1 MKMEICRCGS
11 YEKKVLMERGSNV
24 FTTDYTGY
32 FINIGLFKK
41 TEKSVVNFI
50 LIYLLCLVCSYNSST
65 STSIYS
71 SLFDD
76 LLNFLVWNASMI
88 RKMPYIIKE
97 NPI

>member
-41 TEKSVVNFI
+41 KKN
-50 LIYLLCLVCSYNSST
+50 L
-65 STSIYS
+65 
-71 SLFDD
+71 
-76 LLNFLVWNASMI
+76 W
-88 RKMPYIIKE
+88 
-97 NPI
+97 